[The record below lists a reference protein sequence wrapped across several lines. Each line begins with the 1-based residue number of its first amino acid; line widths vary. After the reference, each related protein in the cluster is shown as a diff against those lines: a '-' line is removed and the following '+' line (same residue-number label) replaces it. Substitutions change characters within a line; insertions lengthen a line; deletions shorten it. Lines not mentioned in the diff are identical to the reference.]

1 MALQFRKRLSF
12 ASESVEFTQLEML
25 PATTSIKIKKGKN
38 GEEDTEV
45 KEFKPIKDAKVEIL
59 TIALQPSEKGQ
70 QLVFKYTSGNDHT
83 QDVAFFSLLADE
95 SLPTEQRVTWETTP
109 VFTQAKA
116 LKYLPVN
123 SNFPGI
129 ETISLERVVSEW
141 IISPAFAN
149 HLTVLCE
156 MGHYT
161 PDLVKMLILCISYLE
176 VRDDIR
182 VERDGKFS
190 KSMAIDLNLVLARFK
205 EQMVGLMEDTPRL
218 SKFLDVSQFT
228 LAPAREETKQ
238 IEPKESIS
246 EIKEPVQEDEPKIT
260 TLEPLPNTSLPSE
273 VDSLPVGNVTDSTK
287 PEVTPELKEE
297 SAPKNKKK

>member
-25 PATTSIKIKKGKN
+25 PATTFIKTKKGKN
-38 GEEDTEV
+38 GEEDAEV
-45 KEFKPIKDAKVEIL
+45 KEFKPIKDARVEIL
-59 TIALQPSEKGQ
+59 TIALQPSDKGQ
-70 QLVFKYTSGNDHT
+70 QLVFRYTNAIEFT
-83 QDVAFFSLLADE
+83 QDIAFFTLSGDE
-95 SLPTEQRVTWETTP
+95 NLPIEKRITWETTTL
-109 VFTQAKA
+109 FTQTKS

-129 ETISLERVVSEW
+129 ETISLARVVEEW
-141 IISPAFAN
+141 LMSPAFVN

-176 VRDDIR
+176 VRDDVR

-190 KSMAIDLNLVLARFK
+190 KSMTLDLNLVLARFK
-205 EQMVGLMEDTPRL
+205 EQMAGLIEDTPRL

-228 LAPAREETKQ
+228 LAPAQEIKQ
-238 IEPKESIS
+238 LEPVVDVKPDESIP
-246 EIKEPVQEDEPKIT
+246 ETQEQSQVT
-260 TLEPLPNTSLPSE
+260 TLEPLPDTSLPVLE
-273 VDSLPVGNVTDSTK
+273 VIDSTN
-287 PEVTPELKEE
+287 PEVTPEPKEE
-297 SAPKNKKK
+297 PKAKSNKKK